1 MVGPSIPLP
10 MGLES
15 AWGRTQLIAMDK
27 LFKAVQR
34 VYFDKI
40 AVTSLGQVR

>member
-1 MVGPSIPLP
+1 MQLR

-15 AWGRTQLIAMDK
+15 AWVRLQLIAMISGV
-27 LFKAVQR
+27 FKAVQR

-40 AVTSLGQVR
+40 AVTSRRAI

>member
-1 MVGPSIPLP
+1 VVGPSLPLG

-15 AWGRTQLIAMDK
+15 AWGQPQLIAMDK
-27 LFKAVQR
+27 LSKAVQH

-40 AVTSLGQVR
+40 AVTSHRAI

>member
-1 MVGPSIPLP
+1 MPLR

-15 AWGRTQLIAMDK
+15 AWGRPQLIAMDE

-40 AVTSLGQVR
+40 AVTSLGQFR

>member
-1 MVGPSIPLP
+1 

-15 AWGRTQLIAMDK
+15 AWGRPLLIAMEK
-27 LFKAVQR
+27 LSKTVQR

-40 AVTSLGQVR
+40 AVTSRRVIYMSQVIHEA